1 MDIAANNWTETDG
14 SNTSAAPDGAPEGMA
29 PSGLNDVL
37 RAHQGAVKR
46 WYNWTIPKVTG
57 GISTAYTLS
66 YSVAPGALV
75 DGMTHLVQF
84 HTGNGNA
91 PTLNVNSLGAIP
103 LQYYSAGAWRAVPAN
118 LFNGDWICRVA
129 YNIAAGAYRLLMPG
143 APETGE
149 IKPFA
154 GATAPPGYLL
164 CAGQTVSR
172 TAYAGLFAVL
182 GTTYGAG
189 DGSTTFSLPDL
200 RDRVVAGKDD
210 MGGSSAARFDGTVP
224 RGTLGGAFGGQYN
237 TAITTVSGSATG
249 TVNVSGATS
258 APISGVGTSTPGP
271 GAAADDNH
279 VHTVTASGS
288 ANLPVNASGTSGAF
302 SIVQP
307 TYILNQIIRI

>member
-1 MDIAANNWTETDG
+1 MDIAANNWNETDG
-14 SNTSAAPDGAPEGMA
+14 SNTGAAPDGAPEGMA

-57 GISTAYTLS
+57 GTSTAYTLS
-66 YSVAPGALV
+66 YGVPPGALV

-84 HTGNGNA
+84 HAANGNA

-103 LQYYSAGAWRAVPAN
+103 LQYYSAGAWRAVPASLFDVDTISRATYN
-118 LFNGDWICRVA
+118 L
-129 YNIAAGAYRLLMPG
+129 AAGAYRLLDIRG
-143 APETGE
+143 TTGE
-149 IKPFA
+149 VKPFA
-154 GATAPPGYLL
+154 GATAPAGYLL

-172 TAYAGLFAVL
+172 TAYAGLYAVIN
-182 GTTYGAG
+182 TIYGAG

-210 MGGSSAARFDGTVP
+210 MGGSSAARLDGTVP

-237 TAITTVSGSATG
+237 TAATSIKVAGSTTGSLTVNKGGPFADGAGNTGTNLLYDQSSLSTSGSLG
-249 TVNVSGATS
+249 VS
-258 APISGVGTSTPGP
+258 
-271 GAAADDNH
+271 
-279 VHTVTASGS
+279 ASG
-288 ANLPVNASGTSGAF
+288 SGTSGAF